1 MTTDGRNMNGA
12 TETDAVE
19 DGPLASSSTVH
30 PPPTPK
36 HKQRSL
42 SARLVQRFNFLSRPA
57 PGELSTSAP
66 AALGLPMQVAEDES
80 THPSTRPLKA
90 RKRKGSLRKTALLG
104 PGRVKQDLAP
114 ATGIY
119 TSTTTDKDADSD
131 LAVRSI
137 DDALHHALATQD
149 LHPPRRLS
157 LVDELS
163 PNSSPP
169 SVPPPP
175 VHPALGSPIISPTS
189 QSYASTTDDDDL
201 SMAATVTRPAS
212 YFDSHPVIDVVRRR
226 SSQKHAPSPL
236 SALPVLAHN
245 ADDAYDYAETE
256 RWGWV
261 VLVVTWVVFA
271 VGMGSC
277 LGVWSWAW
285 DVQKKPY
292 APPEFEDDPTLPIV
306 GYYPALIILTAVMA
320 WVWVVT
326 AWVGMKYFKHAKIQG
341 DD

>member
-1 MTTDGRNMNGA
+1 MTTHGRNTNGMNGA
-12 TETDAVE
+12 TETGAVE
-19 DGPLASSSTVH
+19 DEHLASIVL
-30 PPPTPK
+30 PPTPK
-36 HKQRSL
+36 HKHRSL
-42 SARLVQRFNFLSRPA
+42 SAGLLQRFNFLSRPTSV
-57 PGELSTSAP
+57 ELSTSAP
-66 AALGLPMQVAEDES
+66 AAVGLPMQAEDES
-80 THPSTRPLKA
+80 THPSRPLKS

-104 PGRVKQDLAP
+104 PGRVKQDPP
-114 ATGIY
+114 ATEII
-119 TSTTTDKDADSD
+119 TTPDKDAQSD
-131 LAVRSI
+131 HAVQSI
-137 DDALHHALATQD
+137 DDALHHALLQ
-149 LHPPRRLS
+149 PRRLS
-157 LVDELS
+157 LVDEHS

-175 VHPALGSPIISPTS
+175 VHPDLGSPIISPTS

-212 YFDSHPVIDVVRRR
+212 YFDPRPVLNVVRRR

-236 SALPVLAHN
+236 SALPILAHN
-245 ADDAYDYAETE
+245 ADDTYDYAETE

-285 DVQKKPY
+285 NVGETPY
-292 APPEFEDDPTLPIV
+292 APPELEDDPTLPIV

-320 WVWVVT
+320 WVWVVI

>member
-1 MTTDGRNMNGA
+1 MTTEGRNMNGA
-12 TETDAVE
+12 TETAVE
-19 DGPLASSSTVH
+19 DEHLACTAL
-30 PPPTPK
+30 PPAPK
-36 HKQRSL
+36 HKHRSL
-42 SARLVQRFNFLSRPA
+42 SAGLLQRFNFLSRPA
-57 PGELSTSAP
+57 PVELSTSAP
-66 AALGLPMQVAEDES
+66 AAVGLPMQAEDDS
-80 THPSTRPLKA
+80 SHLSRPQKA

-104 PGRVKQDLAP
+104 PGRVKQDPP
-114 ATGIY
+114 ATEIFRVAQ
-119 TSTTTDKDADSD
+119 DAQSD
-131 LAVRSI
+131 DAIRSI
-137 DDALHHALATQD
+137 DDALHDALAAED
-149 LHPPRRLS
+149 LHQPRRLS
-157 LVDELS
+157 LVSEHS

-169 SVPPPP
+169 SIPPPP
-175 VHPALGSPIISPTS
+175 VHPDLGSPIISPTS

-212 YFDSHPVIDVVRRR
+212 YFDPRPVLDVVRRR

-236 SALPVLAHN
+236 SAVPVLAHK

-285 DVQKKPY
+285 DVGQTPY
-292 APPEFEDDPTLPIV
+292 APPELEDDPTLPIV
-306 GYYPALIILTAVMA
+306 GYYPALIILTSVMA
-320 WVWVVT
+320 WVWVVV

>member
-1 MTTDGRNMNGA
+1 MNGA
-12 TETDAVE
+12 IETKPVKDE
-19 DGPLASSSTVH
+19 HLARDSDQR
-30 PPPTPK
+30 PPPAK
-36 HKQRSL
+36 HKHRSL
-42 SARLVQRFNFLSRPA
+42 SAGLLQRFSFLSRPA
-57 PGELSTSAP
+57 TVELSTSAP
-66 AALGLPMQVAEDES
+66 AAVSSSMQAEDDS
-80 THPSTRPLKA
+80 FTSLPPPSRPLKA

-104 PGRVKQDLAP
+104 PGRVKAEPP
-114 ATGIY
+114 ATAPPN
-119 TSTTTDKDADSD
+119 DVQSD
-131 LAVRSI
+131 DAVRSI
-137 DDALHHALATQD
+137 DDALHDALVASQS
-149 LHPPRRLS
+149 HIHHPRRLS
-157 LVDELS
+157 LVSETS
-163 PNSSPP
+163 PSSSPP

-175 VHPALGSPIISPTS
+175 VQPDLASPIISPTS

-201 SMAATVTRPAS
+201 SMAATVTRPSS
-212 YFDSHPVIDVVRRR
+212 YFDPRPVLDVVRRR

-236 SALPVLAHN
+236 SAVPVLDYN

-261 VLVVTWVVFA
+261 VLIVTWVVFA

-285 DVQKKPY
+285 DVGQTPY
-292 APPEFEDDPTLPIV
+292 APPELEDDPTLPIV

-320 WVWVVT
+320 WVWVVV

>member
-1 MTTDGRNMNGA
+1 MNGA

-19 DGPLASSSTVH
+19 DGHLASLL
-30 PPPTPK
+30 PPTPK

-66 AALGLPMQVAEDES
+66 AALGLPMQAEDES
-80 THPSTRPLKA
+80 THPSRPLKA

-104 PGRVKQDLAP
+104 PGRVKQDPP
-114 ATGIY
+114 ATEIY
-119 TSTTTDKDADSD
+119 TPDKDAQSD
-131 LAVRSI
+131 HAVRSI
-137 DDALHHALATQD
+137 DDALHHALAIQD
-149 LHPPRRLS
+149 LHQPRRLS

-163 PNSSPP
+163 PNTSPP

-175 VHPALGSPIISPTS
+175 VHPDLGSPIISPTS

-212 YFDSHPVIDVVRRR
+212 YFDTHPVIDGVRRR
-226 SSQKHAPSPL
+226 SSQKQAPSPL
-236 SALPVLAHN
+236 SALPVLVHN
-245 ADDAYDYAETE
+245 ADDAYDYTETE

-285 DVQKKPY
+285 DVEKKPY

-320 WVWVVT
+320 WVWVVI

>member
-1 MTTDGRNMNGA
+1 MTTHGRNMNGA

-19 DGPLASSSTVH
+19 DGHLASLL
-30 PPPTPK
+30 PPTPK

-66 AALGLPMQVAEDES
+66 AALGFPMQAEDES
-80 THPSTRPLKA
+80 THPSRPLKA

-104 PGRVKQDLAP
+104 PGRVKQDPP
-114 ATGIY
+114 ATEIY
-119 TSTTTDKDADSD
+119 TPDKDVQSD
-131 LAVRSI
+131 HAVRSI
-137 DDALHHALATQD
+137 DDALHHALAIQD
-149 LHPPRRLS
+149 LHQPRRLS

-175 VHPALGSPIISPTS
+175 VHPDLGSPIISPTS

-212 YFDSHPVIDVVRRR
+212 YFDTHPVIDGVRRR
-226 SSQKHAPSPL
+226 SSQKQAPSPL
-236 SALPVLAHN
+236 STLPVLVHN
-245 ADDAYDYAETE
+245 ADDAYDYTETE

-285 DVQKKPY
+285 DVEKKPY

-320 WVWVVT
+320 WVWVVI

>member
-1 MTTDGRNMNGA
+1 MTTHGRNMNGA
-12 TETDAVE
+12 TETDAV
-19 DGPLASSSTVH
+19 DDVHLASRSTVL
-30 PPPTPK
+30 PPTPPK

-42 SARLVQRFNFLSRPA
+42 SARFVQRFNFLSRPA

-66 AALGLPMQVAEDES
+66 AALGFPMQAEDDS
-80 THPSTRPLKA
+80 THPSRPLKA

-104 PGRVKQDLAP
+104 PGRVKQDLP
-114 ATGIY
+114 ATESF
-119 TSTTTDKDADSD
+119 TPDKDAQSD
-131 LAVRSI
+131 HAVRSI

-149 LHPPRRLS
+149 LHQPRRLS

-169 SVPPPP
+169 SVPLPP
-175 VHPALGSPIISPTS
+175 VHPDLGSPIISPTS

-201 SMAATVTRPAS
+201 SMATTVTRPAS
-212 YFDSHPVIDVVRRR
+212 YFDPHPVSDVVRRR
-226 SSQKHAPSPL
+226 SLQKHAPSPL
-236 SALPVLAHN
+236 SALPVIAHST
-245 ADDAYDYAETE
+245 DDAYDYTETE

-285 DVQKKPY
+285 DVEKKPY

-320 WVWVVT
+320 WVWVVI